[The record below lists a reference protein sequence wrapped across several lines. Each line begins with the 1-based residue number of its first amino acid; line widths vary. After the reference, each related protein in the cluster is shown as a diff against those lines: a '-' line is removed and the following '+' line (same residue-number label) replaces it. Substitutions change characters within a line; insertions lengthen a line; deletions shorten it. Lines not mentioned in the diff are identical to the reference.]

1 VFLAAGT
8 EATGGA
14 VPKTIAF
21 LVGLVLLLALFHRPI
36 LTAVGRWLVR
46 SQPVAHA
53 DAAVVLNTGVNIY
66 ARMIEA
72 AALYREGVVDKVVIN
87 GNRKN
92 DVLRRLEAKG
102 FRPSQAWYAERVELL
117 EFLQVDG
124 DDVIAVSAEDA
135 YDTVSEARYVGQQL
149 IARGIR
155 SVVVTTSKF
164 HTRRAG
170 FVWRSLYGD
179 RLTIHTAAARDDP
192 FDPPGW
198 WHSGRQVRWV
208 MAEYGAWLFFY
219 WKKLTA
225 D

>member
-1 VFLAAGT
+1 MQ
-8 EATGGA
+8 
-14 VPKTIAF
+14 KTIALLAGF
-21 LVGLVLLLALFHRPI
+21 VLLLALFHRPI
-36 LTAVGRWLVR
+36 LTAVGRWLVQ

-66 ARMIEA
+66 ARLIEA
-72 AALYREGVVDKVVIN
+72 AALYSDGVVDKVVIN

-92 DVLRRLEAKG
+92 DVLRRLEAAG
-102 FRPSQAWYAERVELL
+102 YRAGRPWYAERVDLL
-117 EFLQVDG
+117 GFLQVDG
-124 DDVIAVSAEDA
+124 NDVIAVSAEDA
-135 YDTVSEARYVGQQL
+135 YDTVSEARDVGQEL

-170 FVWRSLYGD
+170 FIWRSLFGD
-179 RLTIHTAAARDDP
+179 RLSIHTAAARDDP
-192 FDPPGW
+192 FDPVGW
-198 WHSGRQVRWV
+198 WRSGRQVRWV

-219 WKKLTA
+219 WKKLTV

>member
-1 VFLAAGT
+1 
-8 EATGGA
+8 
-14 VPKTIAF
+14 VPKTVALLLGF
-21 LVGLVLLLALFHRPI
+21 VLLLALFHRPI
-36 LTAVGRWLVR
+36 LTAAGRWLVQ
-46 SQPVAHA
+46 SQPVVHA

-87 GNRKN
+87 GNRKS
-92 DVLRRLEAKG
+92 DVLRGLEAAG
-102 FRPSQAWYAERVELL
+102 YRTEQPWYAERVGLL
-117 EFLQVDG
+117 QFLQVAG
-124 DDVIAVSAEDA
+124 KDVIAVSAEDA
-135 YDTVSEARYVGQQL
+135 YDTVSEAQDVGQEL

-155 SVVVTTSKF
+155 AVVVTTSKF

-170 FVWRSLYGD
+170 FIWHSLYGD
-179 RLTIHTAAARDDP
+179 RLSIYTVAARDDP
-192 FDPPGW
+192 FAPAGW
-198 WHSGRQVRWV
+198 WRSGRQVRWV

>member
-1 VFLAAGT
+1 M
-8 EATGGA
+8 
-14 VPKTIAF
+14 PKTIAV
-21 LVGLVLLLALFHRPI
+21 LVGFVLLLALFHRPI
-36 LTAVGRWLVR
+36 LTATGRWLVQ
-46 SQPVAHA
+46 SQSVGHA
-53 DAAVVLNTGVNIY
+53 DAAVVLNTGVDIY

-92 DVLRRLEAKG
+92 DVLRRLEAAG
-102 FRPSQAWYAERVELL
+102 YRPGQPWYAGRVDLL
-117 EFLQVDG
+117 EFLQVAH
-124 DDVIAVSAEDA
+124 DDVIAISAEDA
-135 YDTVSEARYVGQQL
+135 YDTVSEARYVGQEL

-170 FVWRSLYGD
+170 FIWRSLYGD
-179 RLTIHTAAARDDP
+179 RLSIHTAAARDDP
-192 FDPPGW
+192 FDPAGW
-198 WHSGRQVRWV
+198 WCSGRQVRWV